1 MTIKKALKTLIDRAD
16 DLIAAIEGTTD
27 QFELEVRQLQEA
39 VSNAEQVLEGG
50 AL

>member
-16 DLIAAIEGTTD
+16 NLTAAIEGTTD
-27 QFELEVRQLQEA
+27 QFELEIMQLQEA
-39 VSNAEQVLEGG
+39 ISNAEQVLNGG